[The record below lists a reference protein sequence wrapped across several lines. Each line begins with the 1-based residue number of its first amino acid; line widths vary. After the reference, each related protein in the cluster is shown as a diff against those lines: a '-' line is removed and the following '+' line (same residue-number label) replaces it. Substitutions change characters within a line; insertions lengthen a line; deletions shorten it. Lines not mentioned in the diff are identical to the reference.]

1 MSSLHRPSPVTAA
14 VVVFLCAAAASAQH
28 RMSPNNLAP
37 FVPTPE
43 PVVEKMLEAGSLKP
57 GETLYDLGCGDG
69 RILFTAAQKFGARAV
84 GVELSA
90 KLVKGVVEK
99 VQALGLQNQIQVIE
113 GNLLDVD
120 LRSADV
126 VTLYLM
132 RLTNEKLKP
141 ILRKQLKPGAR
152 VISHDYEIMG
162 WKPERVDR
170 VVVYQRPHAIF
181 VYRMPPVE

>member
-1 MSSLHRPSPVTAA
+1 
-14 VVVFLCAAAASAQH
+14 
-28 RMSPNNLAP
+28 MSPNNLAP

-43 PVVEKMLEAGSLKP
+43 PVVEKMLEAGQLKP
-57 GETLYDLGCGDG
+57 GETLIDLGCGDG
-69 RILFTAAQKFGARAV
+69 RILFAAAQKFGARAV

-90 KLVKGVVEK
+90 KLVKSISER
-99 VQALGLQNQIQVIE
+99 VQALGLQNQIKVIE

-141 ILRKQLKPGAR
+141 NLRKQLKAGAR
-152 VISHDYEIMG
+152 VVSHDYEIPG
-162 WKPERVDR
+162 WKPERVEN
-170 VVVYQRPHAIF
+170 VIVHQRGHAIY
-181 VYRMPPVE
+181 VYRMPPDEFRSN